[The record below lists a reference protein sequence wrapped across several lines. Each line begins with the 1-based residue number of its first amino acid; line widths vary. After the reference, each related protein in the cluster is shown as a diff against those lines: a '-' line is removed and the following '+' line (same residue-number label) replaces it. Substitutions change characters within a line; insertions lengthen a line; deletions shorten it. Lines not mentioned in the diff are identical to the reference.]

1 MSEDCIWKLHQVAG
15 SDGAYSIDWAARR
28 SGCPSASIQTS
39 VLGKLATAE
48 MLCRSYSHVAFD
60 PSENRRA
67 KRSEKAEQACNSFE
81 LIAREWFTTYSVTWA
96 EDDGVRIIRL
106 FERDIFPWIVDDLS
120 ITSHRA

>member
-1 MSEDCIWKLHQVAG
+1 MGGKEKRLSLGVYPDVGLREARDRRDASQKLLTG
-15 SDGAYSIDWAARR
+15 GI
-28 SGCPSASIQTS
+28 
-39 VLGKLATAE
+39 
-48 MLCRSYSHVAFD
+48 D